1 MDQKIVN
8 YAQGNINIDKQ
19 NIYNYPPNQEPPQP
33 NPHNLSNSNIPRF
46 VGRDQ
51 ELIDLKN

>member
-19 NIYNYPPNQEPPQP
+19 NIYNYPPNQE
-33 NPHNLSNSNIPRF
+33 L
-46 VGRDQ
+46 
-51 ELIDLKN
+51 